1 MTQYRDKIKD
11 IRAKHQPEYGGGRNK
26 QGDGKQG
33 EGHPK
38 RKNQAK
44 KHQLKVK
51 ELKKQNEELQLK
63 LSELKSTDKDAKPGS
78 NAGESFGGRD
88 SMKPP

>member
-1 MTQYRDKIKD
+1 MESKV
-11 IRAKHQPEYGGGRNK
+11 A
-26 QGDGKQG
+26 

-38 RKNQAK
+38 RKNQVK

-51 ELKKQNEELQLK
+51 KLKKQNEELQLK
-63 LSELKSTDKDAKPGS
+63 SSDLKRTDQESKPGS

-88 SMKPP
+88 SMKPH

>member
-1 MTQYRDKIKD
+1 MTQYRDEIMEL
-11 IRAKHQPEYGGGRNK
+11 RQQHQPDYVGGGRK
-26 QGDGKQG
+26 QGDGQ
-33 EGHPK
+33 PK
-38 RKNQAK
+38 RKNQLK

-63 LSELKSTDKDAKPGS
+63 LSELKSTDKNAKPGS